1 MHHTEVFSVLLFSFF
16 ILVFTSVSVGDGME
30 NNCLKIYTGS
40 SVAELMQPR
49 VQAIKSALKL
59 TQLHLS
65 GVVQTTCFSYTLRV
79 TRAATN
85 TVPEIIQGRENH
97 VTERTHISKIN
108 SFN

>member
-1 MHHTEVFSVLLFSFF
+1 M
-16 ILVFTSVSVGDGME
+16 GDGME

-65 GVVQTTCFSYTLRV
+65 GVVQTTCFVYTLRV
-79 TRAATN
+79 TQAATN